1 MNTAYTVV
9 DPSQAA
15 DFGLEAL
22 KRWPNH
28 NRLMYQTHRTLMW
41 AGRILEGKE
50 IADQYSRLYPE
61 DDLLVRARQA
71 CAEGR
76 RADVEAIYASLD
88 PNDNPLSVRW
98 HILKLLGHEKQ
109 ATEVLRPL
117 AHPGVPYMLSSYLH
131 YNTFDPG
138 PFPEV
143 MAVLEREGVDRP
155 PAVDIPFKCPT
166 PEQTSIAVLPFVNM
180 STDADN
186 EFFSDGISE
195 EILNVLASI
204 PDLKVAARTSA
215 FAYKGTNTKI
225 AEIAQE
231 LGVNHI
237 LEGSVRKSGNQVR
250 VTAQLIKVDD
260 GFHLWS
266 DNYDRE
272 LTNIFV
278 IQDEIANSI
287 ADALK
292 VSLNLSSGA
301 AGNLTGTQSIE
312 AYEHYLRGMSLWH
325 VRTVP
330 TLKQALEEFDTAISL
345 DSGFAKAHA
354 GLALT
359 WAVIEGYVTINLEE
373 SQKKSIEA
381 ADKALSLDPNS
392 VEALAAL
399 GSIAIT
405 QFRYSESLE
414 YFDRAIELN
423 PSFSTAYQWKAGL
436 FLVKGDT
443 QSALNEY
450 QQAWILDPRSRITGN
465 NLAVTLHYLGRKEE
479 ARKIA
484 GDVLSFAPDFPEVS
498 KILMHMA
505 ISDGDCESVEKYGN
519 HLVDVLSKTTN
530 STPVYIDICQS
541 EDPDLRARGIE
552 TILSWPGYEFSLPED
567 ATLSYP
573 EDLVF
578 MLVSLGEFEAALEIA
593 RKNRD
598 YYGHVVLTRLRND
611 RSANGLKFYCD
622 PRVQELIEQ
631 TDVPPLEGEDIC
643 KGVS

>member
-1 MNTAYTVV
+1 M
-9 DPSQAA
+9 S
-15 DFGLEAL
+15 FFEEL
-22 KRWPNH
+22 KRRNVFRVGIAYAISAWV
-28 NRLMYQTHRTLMW
+28 LLQFVDLV
-41 AGRILEGKE
+41 LET
-50 IADQYSRLYPE
+50 I
-61 DDLLVRARQA
+61 QA
-71 CAEGR
+71 PDWIMKVFMLALAVGF
-76 RADVEAIYASLD
+76 
-88 PNDNPLSVRW
+88 
-98 HILKLLGHEKQ
+98 
-109 ATEVLRPL
+109 PL
-117 AHPGVPYMLSSYLH
+117 AIFFAWAFEM
-131 YNTFDPG
+131 T
-138 PFPEV
+138 PEGIKK
-143 MAVLEREGVDRP
+143 EKDVDRSQSITNTTGRKLDRSIMVILLI
-155 PAVDIPFKCPT
+155 AVIYFAWDNFEGSDSIPSHQAQVTDNSSKAELDLAPVS
-166 PEQTSIAVLPFVNM
+166 QNSIAVLPFVNM

-231 LGVNHI
+231 LGVNHV

-266 DNYDRE
+266 DSYDRE

-330 TLKQALEEFDTAISL
+330 SLKQAIEEFDAAISL
-345 DSGFAKAHA
+345 DPGFAKAHA

-359 WAVIEGYVTINLEE
+359 WAVIEGYVTINPEE
-373 SQKKSIEA
+373 SQKKSLEA
-381 ADKALSLDPNS
+381 ANKALSLDPNS

-399 GSIAIT
+399 GSIASA
-405 QFRYSESLE
+405 QLSYSKSLE

-443 QSALNEY
+443 QSSLNEY

-484 GDVLSFAPDFPEVS
+484 GEVLSFAPDFPEVS
-498 KILMHMA
+498 KVLMHLA
-505 ISDGDCESVEKYGN
+505 ISDGDCKSVEKYGN
-519 HLVDVLSKTTN
+519 HLVDVLKKTTN

-541 EDPDLRARGIE
+541 EDLELRARGIE
-552 TILSWPGYEFSLPED
+552 TILSWPSYEFSLPEE

-578 MLVSLGEFEAALEIA
+578 MLVGFGEFEAALEIA

-598 YYGHVVLTRLRND
+598 YYGHIVLTRLRND

-622 PRVQELIEQ
+622 PRIQELIEQ

>member
-1 MNTAYTVV
+1 MGIAYAISAWVLLQFV
-9 DPSQAA
+9 DLVLENIQAP
-15 DFGLEAL
+15 DWIMKVFMLAL
-22 KRWPNH
+22 
-28 NRLMYQTHRTLMW
+28 
-41 AGRILEGKE
+41 AVGF
-50 IADQYSRLYPE
+50 
-61 DDLLVRARQA
+61 
-71 CAEGR
+71 
-76 RADVEAIYASLD
+76 
-88 PNDNPLSVRW
+88 
-98 HILKLLGHEKQ
+98 
-109 ATEVLRPL
+109 PL
-117 AHPGVPYMLSSYLH
+117 AIFFAWAFEM
-131 YNTFDPG
+131 T
-138 PFPEV
+138 PEGIKK
-143 MAVLEREGVDRP
+143 EKDVDRSQSITNTTGRKLDRSIMVILLI
-155 PAVDIPFKCPT
+155 AVIYFAWDNFEGSDSIPSHQAQVTDNSSKAELDLAPVS
-166 PEQTSIAVLPFVNM
+166 QNSIAVLPFVNM

-231 LGVNHI
+231 LGVNHV

-266 DNYDRE
+266 DSYDRE

-330 TLKQALEEFDTAISL
+330 SLKQAIEEFDAAISL
-345 DSGFAKAHA
+345 DPGFAKAHA

-359 WAVIEGYVTINLEE
+359 WAVIEGYVTINPEE
-373 SQKKSIEA
+373 SQKKSLEA
-381 ADKALSLDPNS
+381 ANKALSLDPNS

-399 GSIAIT
+399 GSIASA
-405 QFRYSESLE
+405 QLSYSKSLE

-443 QSALNEY
+443 QSSLNEY

-484 GDVLSFAPDFPEVS
+484 GEVLSFAPDFPEVS
-498 KILMHMA
+498 KVLMHLA
-505 ISDGDCESVEKYGN
+505 ISDGDCKSVEKYGN
-519 HLVDVLSKTTN
+519 HLVDVLKKTTN

-541 EDPDLRARGIE
+541 EDLELRARGIE
-552 TILSWPGYEFSLPED
+552 TILSWPSYEFSLPED

-578 MLVSLGEFEAALEIA
+578 MLVGFGEFEAALEIA

-598 YYGHVVLTRLRND
+598 YYGHIVLTRLRND

-622 PRVQELIEQ
+622 PRIQELIEQ